1 MESASRSTR
10 KIVISAGLLAALA
23 AVAAYVVIV
32 LPDRVQQVGKP
43 SPTAVTA
50 NVTPLPPQQPI
61 ATAVPAPAPTDR
73 DRLAADASRA
83 SALQKLAKLEG
94 EGARIWGAEELAGTS
109 MPQIDQVLAKANAA
123 GAGRAS
129 DQTTLAAY
137 VDAGQQLDRLADSK
151 PERLARAMAE
161 GAAALARL
169 DAPSALKQFTIA
181 AAAAPGNVEAERGLE
196 RSRKLPEA
204 LASVAAGDAAVAA
217 RDLPAAKSAYQRAS
231 DIDPGL
237 AIAREKLRDTD
248 AQISSQAYQSAVSEA
263 VARLREGNT
272 KAAETALARAQRV
285 RPNGPELAE
294 LRTQIAAASKLSEIR
309 RLQGAAEAMERQE
322 KWSEAAKAYE
332 QVLALD
338 ANAAFAGRGLE
349 QARHLAALHGLIDGY
364 LASPDRLQSSEPRSH
379 AQAVLGQATSAEA
392 GPVLRGKASRLT
404 ELLAAAQAP
413 VPVTLRSDNATQVE
427 ILRVGPVGIFE
438 RHSLSLIPGRYT
450 AVGRRTGYRD
460 VRVQFEVARAE
471 QPPEIVVQCI
481 ERIR

>member
-1 MESASRSTR
+1 MVVSA
-10 KIVISAGLLAALA
+10 ALLAALA
-23 AVAAYVVIV
+23 AVAAYVVLA
-32 LPDRVQQVGKP
+32 LPDRVQQASKP
-43 SPTAVTA
+43 
-50 NVTPLPPQQPI
+50 TPSAGPASVAAPPPQQPI
-61 ATAVPAPAPTDR
+61 ATAVPASAPADKE
-73 DRLAADASRA
+73 RLAADPSRA
-83 SALQKLAKLEG
+83 AALQKLAKLEG
-94 EGARIWGAEELAGTS
+94 EGARVWGAEEFAGTS

-123 GAGRAS
+123 SAGRAS
-129 DQTTLAAY
+129 EQAIAAY

-161 GAAALARL
+161 GSAALGRL

-181 AAAAPGNVEAERGLE
+181 AAAAPGNVEAARGLE

-204 LASVAAGDAAVAA
+204 LESVAAGDAAVAA
-217 RDLPAAKSAYQRAS
+217 RDLQTAKAAYQRAS

-272 KAAETALARAQRV
+272 RAAETALARAQRV

-471 QPPEIVVQCI
+471 QPPEIVVQCV

>member
-1 MESASRSTR
+1 MQSGSPSTR
-10 KIVISAGLLAALA
+10 KMVVSAALLAALA
-23 AVAAYVVIV
+23 AVAAYVVLA
-32 LPDRVQQVGKP
+32 LPDRVQQASMPTP
-43 SPTAVTA
+43 SAGPASVA
-50 NVTPLPPQQPI
+50 APPPQQPI
-61 ATAVPAPAPTDR
+61 AAAVPASAPADKE
-73 DRLAADASRA
+73 RLAADASRA
-83 SALQKLAKLEG
+83 AALQKLAKLEG
-94 EGARIWGAEELAGTS
+94 EGARVWGAEEFAGTS
-109 MPQIDQVLAKANAA
+109 MSQIDQVLAKANA
-123 GAGRAS
+123 GRAS
-129 DQTTLAAY
+129 DQTIAAY

-151 PERLARAMAE
+151 SERLARAMAE
-161 GAAALARL
+161 GSAALGRL
-169 DAPSALKQFTIA
+169 DAPSAVKQFTIA

-204 LASVAAGDAAVAA
+204 LESVAAGDAAVAA
-217 RDLPAAKSAYQRAS
+217 RDLQAAKAAYQRAS
-231 DIDPGL
+231 EIDPGL
-237 AIAREKLRDTD
+237 VIAREKLRETD

-460 VRVQFEVARAE
+460 VRVQFELARAE